1 MASKDYYSTL
11 GVPRDASDEAIRT
24 AYRNLARKHH
34 PDVNPGDSQAEERFK
49 EIAEAY
55 AVLADSTKRQQYDTR
70 GPEEFSPGIDL
81 SEFMRRARAGG
92 ANPIDL
98 GALFGDLFSGG
109 GGAPFGSRAR
119 RGPDVEASLR
129 IEFRDAVEGV
139 TLPLQIQ
146 RSDGGAPRPESIT
159 VRIPPGVSDGGRLRI
174 AGKGQPGRGGGPPGD
189 LYVRIQ
195 VRRHP
200 FFRQEGEA
208 LICRV
213 PLTVVEATLGGQV
226 TLPTLDGETTMTVPA
241 GTQSGQRFRIKGKGV
256 PNRHGKRGPLYVDVR
271 IVPPKEVDAES
282 RRLMEEFAQRNPQEN
297 LRARLLTGDY

>member
-34 PDVNPGDSQAEERFK
+34 PDVNPGDQQAEERFK

-55 AVLADSTKRQQYDTR
+55 AVLGDSGKRQQYDTR
-70 GPEEFSPGIDL
+70 GPEGFSPGIDL

-109 GGAPFGSRAR
+109 GGHPFGPRAR
-119 RGPDVEASLR
+119 RGPDVEATLR

-146 RSDGGAPRPESIT
+146 RPAGGAPRPESIT

-174 AGKGQPGRGGGPPGD
+174 AGKGEPGRGGGPSGD

-195 VRRHP
+195 VRPHP
-200 FFRQEGEA
+200 FFRKEGEA
-208 LICRV
+208 LVCRV
-213 PLTVVEATLGGQV
+213 PLTVTEATLGGQV
-226 TLPTLDGETTMTVPA
+226 TLPTLDGDTTMTVPA
-241 GTQSGQRFRIKGKGV
+241 GTRSGQRFRLKGKGILD
-256 PNRHGKRGPLYVDVR
+256 RRGGRGPLYVDVS
-271 IVPPKEVDAES
+271 IVPPKEIDDES
-282 RRLMEEFAQRNPQEN
+282 RRLLEEFAQRNSQED
-297 LRARLLTGDY
+297 LRARLLTGES